1 MVCILC
7 SQFVRLLWINAQ
19 VTQAMDDV
27 LQDRQLG
34 QNEGFQS
41 DEPAVSSGEG

>member
-1 MVCILC
+1 M
-7 SQFVRLLWINAQ
+7 STFWIYGQ
-19 VTQAMDDV
+19 VTQVVDDV
-27 LQDRQLG
+27 LQNRQLE